1 MERVLPVFIVEVT
14 GNKDDRTEG
23 GTRAA
28 VTREVVP
35 GERFL
40 LVLEGSLIE
49 LDVFVIGD
57 GLWVTKFMVEYPL
70 KRLGHL

>member
-1 MERVLPVFIVEVT
+1 MERVLPVCIVEVT
-14 GNKDDRTEG
+14 RYEDDRTEG

-40 LVLEGSLIE
+40 LVLEGCLVE

-57 GLWVTKFMVEYPL
+57 GLWVSEFMVEYL
-70 KRLGHL
+70 YKD

>member
-14 GNKDDRTEG
+14 GNKDDCTEG

-28 VTREVVP
+28 IAREVVP

-40 LVLEGSLIE
+40 LVLEGCLVE

-57 GLWVTKFMVEYPL
+57 GLWVTKFMVEYL
-70 KRLGHL
+70 YKD